1 MNETAFLDSET
12 WKRVK
17 RDAELTY
24 SNSLHACALFSRRQ
38 INTVLQP
45 GAIEQAIEGIQS
57 MMDEKEDGSV
67 QSAWVLAEVDHWNN
81 EKERIV
87 LLAENSLLICKYDF
101 IMLSCEHIQRIPLNC
116 IDRIC
121 HGEFTFPQKSLD
133 KREGEGLRILW
144 DRLREP
150 TFVSRWNPFSGDFPF
165 CTFTEHPVLE
175 ASEKFT
181 KMCAVELMN
190 GRPGWNKVLCC
201 SIQHLEDVDRTRSW
215 SDRHTIEY
223 LGLRFSMD
231 LCNRKARE
239 MRTSFHSVQPIEL
252 DFSETPESDYPGNTI
267 QISMDCITMQDREE
281 ADPLWSQYTNLGLL
295 NSMDQQMQN
304 GGSSSTSPYNN
315 EHAQNNYST
324 ELKKLY
330 CQIAKTCPIQ
340 IKMMTPPPQG
350 AVIRAMPVYKKAE
363 HVTEVVK
370 RCPNHELSREFND
383 GQIAPPS
390 HLIRVEGNNHAQYV
404 EDPIT
409 GRQSVLV
416 PYEPPQVGT
425 EFTTILY
432 NFMCN
437 SSCVGGMN
445 RRPILIIVTL
455 ETRDGQVL
463 GRRCFEARICA
474 CPGRDRKAD
483 EDSIRKQQV
492 TDGTKNGDGTK
503 RPFRPTSH
511 GIQMTSIKKRRN
523 TDDEL
528 FCLSIKGREIYEILV
543 KIKESLELMQFLPQ
557 HTIETYR
564 QQQQHLLQKQFGV
577 FDDESNCMYAF
588 PCPRTSMQS
597 PSSYG
602 SSSPPLN
609 KMPIMNKLPSVSQLI
624 NPQQRNTLTPSA
636 MSGGL
641 ADMAPIMGSHIPMG
655 SDMSALSPTQAVQ
668 SQLPMQPLSS
678 HCTPPPPY
686 PTDSSISSFLLRL
699 GCSSC
704 LDYFTTQGLTS
715 IYQIEHYNME
725 DLSRLKI
732 PEQFQHAIWKGIVD
746 HRQTLEYS
754 PSQHLMRSTSGA
766 STVSVGSSEA
776 RGERVIDAVRFT
788 LRQTISFPPRDDWSD
803 FSFDMD
809 SRRNKQQRIKEE
821 GE

>member
-1 MNETAFLDSET
+1 MG
-12 WKRVK
+12 KR
-17 RDAELTY
+17 R
-24 SNSLHACALFSRRQ
+24 
-38 INTVLQP
+38 
-45 GAIEQAIEGIQS
+45 
-57 MMDEKEDGSV
+57 
-67 QSAWVLAEVDHWNN
+67 
-81 EKERIV
+81 
-87 LLAENSLLICKYDF
+87 
-101 IMLSCEHIQRIPLNC
+101 
-116 IDRIC
+116 
-121 HGEFTFPQKSLD
+121 
-133 KREGEGLRILW
+133 
-144 DRLREP
+144 
-150 TFVSRWNPFSGDFPF
+150 
-165 CTFTEHPVLE
+165 
-175 ASEKFT
+175 
-181 KMCAVELMN
+181 LMN
-190 GRPGWNKVLCC
+190 QSSGVYRSAMSQSP
-201 SIQHLEDVDRTRSW
+201 RTSQVFNQL
-215 SDRHTIEY
+215 
-223 LGLRFSMD
+223 LGMLD
-231 LCNRKARE
+231 Q
-239 MRTSFHSVQPIEL
+239 TSFHSVQPIEL
-252 DFSETPESDYPGNTI
+252 DFSETPESDYPRNTI
-267 QISMDCITMQDREE
+267 QISMDCITMQNREE
-281 ADPLWSQYTNLGLL
+281 ADPLW
-295 NSMDQQMQN
+295 
-304 GGSSSTSPYNN
+304 
-315 EHAQNNYST
+315 YST
-324 ELKKLY
+324 DLKKLY

-383 GQIAPPS
+383 GQVAPPS

-455 ETRDGQVL
+455 ETRESSLKEYG
-463 GRRCFEARICA
+463 
-474 CPGRDRKAD
+474 CPNSR
-483 EDSIRKQQV
+483 E
-492 TDGTKNGDGTK
+492 TLNFFKNNTAL
-503 RPFRPTSH
+503 RYLTASAFRPTSH

-577 FDDESNCMYAF
+577 FDDESNGMYAF

-624 NPQQRNTLTPSA
+624 NPQQRNTLTPSG

-725 DLSRLKI
+725 RTQGFGNL
-732 PEQFQHAIWKGIVD
+732 
-746 HRQTLEYS
+746 
-754 PSQHLMRSTSGA
+754 
-766 STVSVGSSEA
+766 
-776 RGERVIDAVRFT
+776 
-788 LRQTISFPPRDDWSD
+788 TI
-803 FSFDMD
+803 
-809 SRRNKQQRIKEE
+809 QQKT
-821 GE
+821 